1 MVGDPYCN
9 GWQLWHEYC
18 FLRLVKGPRGNEFS
32 GKKKIFDRMISFVFS
47 LREGG

>member
-1 MVGDPYCN
+1 MDGSCGMSNV
-9 GWQLWHEYC
+9 
-18 FLRLVKGPRGNEFS
+18 FLRLVKGPRGNDFS